1 MPDGGLGFD
10 DEMLSDL
17 DAIERMNQQ
26 STSEYE
32 FGQYG
37 EDDIGDLLH
46 EADQKFAARQ
56 LLPSMG

>member
-1 MPDGGLGFD
+1 
-10 DEMLSDL
+10 MLSDL

-46 EADQKFAARQ
+46 EAGQKFAARQ